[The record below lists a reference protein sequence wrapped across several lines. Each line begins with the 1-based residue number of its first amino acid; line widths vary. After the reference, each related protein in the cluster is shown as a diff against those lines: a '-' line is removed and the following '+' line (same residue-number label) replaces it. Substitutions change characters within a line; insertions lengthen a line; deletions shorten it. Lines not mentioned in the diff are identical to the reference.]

1 MYVLSKSFRQLE
13 IKITFIKYEEV
24 CLTGSVCVIDKVCK
38 LRPIM
43 LRTSAMAPTAQSNN
57 RSRLET
63 MATPHHTHRPYL
75 VDILP
80 YQ

>member
-13 IKITFIKYEEV
+13 IKFIKYEEV

-43 LRTSAMAPTAQSNN
+43 LRTSAMAPTAQ
-57 RSRLET
+57 
-63 MATPHHTHRPYL
+63 
-75 VDILP
+75 
-80 YQ
+80 QQ